1 MQAKLNAGPVMRA
14 ARGADRVTG
23 REHEAAKGGY
33 GLTGNDILK
42 TASESTLSV
51 R

>member
-1 MQAKLNAGPVMRA
+1 MQGHMGGK
-14 ARGADRVTG
+14 RGGVAG

-42 TASESTLSV
+42 TTSESTLSV